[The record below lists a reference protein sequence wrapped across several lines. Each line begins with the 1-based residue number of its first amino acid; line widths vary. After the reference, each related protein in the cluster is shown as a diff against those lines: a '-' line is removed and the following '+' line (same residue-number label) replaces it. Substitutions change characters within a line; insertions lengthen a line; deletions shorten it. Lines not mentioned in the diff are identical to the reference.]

1 MIDKDKNE
9 ICDARIPSIK
19 IEQHDKWLKQKREK
33 KKRFLLD
40 KFRLSNYLSTRRTG
54 RKRKKTRI

>member
-19 IEQHDKWLKQKREK
+19 IEQHDK
-33 KKRFLLD
+33 
-40 KFRLSNYLSTRRTG
+40 
-54 RKRKKTRI
+54 